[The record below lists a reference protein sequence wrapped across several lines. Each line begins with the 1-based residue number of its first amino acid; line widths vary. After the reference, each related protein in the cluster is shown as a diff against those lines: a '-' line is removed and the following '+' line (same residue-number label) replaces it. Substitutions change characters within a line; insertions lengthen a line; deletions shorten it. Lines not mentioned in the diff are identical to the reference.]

1 MNPEVAQ
8 DPNATVIGKVSGTIS
23 AGNFKDV
30 LKGLET
36 LGDQTIFTFTQSG
49 LTVGM
54 IDNDCSTL
62 VKYEISQTLFEN
74 YKFSSDNFDPIRL
87 GVVVARMK
95 DITKT
100 LTTKDTLG
108 FEYDSADPTVLT
120 ISAGPIKRSIK
131 LVALKLLREL
141 PSLPEANY
149 EYNFDI
155 PLKAVKDYLKA
166 VAKVQRDF
174 SFIVNE
180 SKKTLTLITA
190 GDSPVELQLKPENW
204 NCTKSSRTTYSIGK
218 LAHGLAV
225 GKKTNVTIY
234 GGQDLNILFKWTQV
248 DGFNCSCL
256 LAPKLN

>member
-1 MNPEVAQ
+1 MNPEVAP
-8 DPNATVIGKVSGTIS
+8 DPNATVTGKVSGKIA
-23 AGNFKDV
+23 AGSFKDV
-30 LKGLET
+30 LKGLEK

-54 IDNDCSTL
+54 SDNDCSTL
-62 VKYEISQTLFEN
+62 VKYELSKSLFED
-74 YKFSSDNFDPIRL
+74 YKFSSDNFDPFRL

-190 GDSPVELQLKPENW
+190 GDSPVELQLEPENW
-204 NCTKSSRTTYSIGK
+204 YCTKSSRTTYSITK
-218 LAHGLAV
+218 LSQGLVV

>member
-1 MNPEVAQ
+1 MNPEVVK
-8 DPNATVIGKVSGTIS
+8 DPNATVTGKVSGTIS

-54 IDNDCSTL
+54 VDNDVSTL
-62 VKYEISQTLFEN
+62 VKYELSSSLFED
-74 YKFSSDNFDPIRL
+74 YKFSSDKFDPIRL
-87 GVVVARMK
+87 GVVVSRIK

-100 LTTKDTLG
+100 LTTKDILG
-108 FEYDSADPTVLT
+108 LEYDSSNPTVLI

-141 PSLPEANY
+141 PAMPETTY

-155 PLKAVKDYLKA
+155 PLKALKDYLRA

-180 SKKTLTLITA
+180 SKKTLTLLTA
-190 GDSPVELQLKPENW
+190 GDSPVELQLEPDNW
-204 NCTKSSRTTYSIGK
+204 NCTKSSRSTYSIEK
-218 LAHGLAV
+218 LSHGLAV

-234 GGQDLNILFKWTQV
+234 GGQDLNILFKWMQV

-256 LAPKLN
+256 LAPKLK

>member
-1 MNPEVAQ
+1 MNPEVVK
-8 DPNATVIGKVSGTIS
+8 DLNATVTGKVSGTIS

-54 IDNDCSTL
+54 VDNDVSTL
-62 VKYEISQTLFEN
+62 VKYELSSSLFED
-74 YKFSSDNFDPIRL
+74 YKFSSDKFDPIRL
-87 GVVVARMK
+87 GVVVSRIK

-100 LTTKDTLG
+100 LTTKDILG
-108 FEYDSADPTVLT
+108 LEYDSSNPTVLI

-141 PSLPEANY
+141 PAMPETTY

-155 PLKAVKDYLKA
+155 PLKALKDYLRA

-180 SKKTLTLITA
+180 SKKTLTLLTA
-190 GDSPVELQLKPENW
+190 GDSPVELQLEPENW
-204 NCTKSSRTTYSIGK
+204 NCTKSSRSTYSIEK
-218 LAHGLAV
+218 LSHGLAV

-234 GGQDLNILFKWTQV
+234 GGQDLNILFKWMQV

-256 LAPKLN
+256 LAPKLK

>member
-1 MNPEVAQ
+1 MNPEVSQ
-8 DPNATVIGKVSGTIS
+8 DPNTTITGKVSGTIA
-23 AGNFKDV
+23 AGSFKDV

-49 LTVGM
+49 LVVGM
-54 IDNDCSTL
+54 VDNDVSTL
-62 VKYEISQTLFEN
+62 VKYELSSSLFED

-87 GVVVARMK
+87 GVVVARIK

-108 FEYDSADPTVLT
+108 FEYDSSNPTVLI
-120 ISAGPIKRSIK
+120 ISAGPIKRSIR

-141 PSLPEANY
+141 PSMPTTTY

-155 PLKAVKDYLKA
+155 PLKALKDYLKA

-180 SKKTLTLITA
+180 SMKTLTLITA
-190 GDSPVELQLKPENW
+190 GDSPVELQLEPENW
-204 NCTKSSRTTYSIGK
+204 NCTNSSRTTYSIEK
-218 LAHGLAV
+218 LAQGLAV

-234 GGQDLNILFKWTQV
+234 GGQDLNILFKWMQV